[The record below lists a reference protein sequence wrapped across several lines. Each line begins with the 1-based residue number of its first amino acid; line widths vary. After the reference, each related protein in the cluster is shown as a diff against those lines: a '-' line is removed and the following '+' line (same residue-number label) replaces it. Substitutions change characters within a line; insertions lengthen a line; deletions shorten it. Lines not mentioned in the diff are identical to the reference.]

1 MMESV
6 TENIPPGTKY
16 GVGIFKVIIPT
27 GIFPYD
33 FSNSNVSASGKGEM
47 VRPAIKR
54 D

>member
-6 TENIPPGTKY
+6 TENIPPGMRY
-16 GVGIFKVIIPT
+16 GILRIRVKIPAGISS
-27 GIFPYD
+27 YN
-33 FSNSNVSASGKGEM
+33 FSYSNVSVSGKGEM